1 MRRSWTVR
9 MMATM
14 LASLVV
20 LGAVTALAA
29 ANTVPSTRLGQSNH
43 PVLLQQLVPSE
54 CSGISGGLS
63 NLVVGSGNFNGTS
76 AGDLI
81 LGSAGPDSIG
91 GRQGSDCIV
100 GGNGNDTLDGNQQ
113 NDVLVGGAGDDDLD
127 GGLGNNDW
135 CYGDSG
141 TEDTERR
148 CETVFGV
155 P

>member
-1 MRRSWTVR
+1 MGRSCTVR
-9 MMATM
+9 VMAAM
-14 LASLVV
+14 LVSLAV

-29 ANTVPSTRLGQSNH
+29 ANTVPSTRVGQSNH

-63 NLVVGSGNFNGTS
+63 NLVVGSGSFDGTN

-81 LGSAGPDSIG
+81 LGSAAADTIG

-100 GGNGNDTLDGNQQ
+100 SGDGNDAMNGNQS
-113 NDVLVGGAGDDDLD
+113 NDVLLGGGGDDDLD
-127 GGLGNNDW
+127 GGAGANDW
-135 CYGDSG
+135 CYGGSG
-141 TEDTERR
+141 TDTERR